1 MADIVFGI
9 LIKGKDLAGQAFGSA
24 AKGAKGLASSVKST
38 AATIASTAKGIVGN
52 LANIDAGFRIAGKG
66 ARLLT
71 QGITSLVHAA
81 LESRAAN
88 DQQRK
93 DWEAYSKLLKEIAAL
108 AGGPLLT
115 AFLAV
120 ADAFAPL
127 LKTAKEWLKVNQDT
141 MATGFAEWIAT
152 TGQLLV
158 SALASGVIAATRA
171 YNGLALAM
179 TTVKSAGAEA
189 ASGLELGLSK
199 FLKFGARFE
208 RMFGDKQGLA
218 AIFEDLSKGTERFSR
233 ELDDSGDKFLAE
245 AARQAQAMEEQEATI
260 RQVEEAI
267 RKAFGEVGVAAIRRS
282 KDEVIALNQAT
293 SDLVFD
299 LSEDMARAA
308 ALRESYF
315 ARGAEAEKQAT
326 DQRIAELDR
335 WFVDYKDT
343 KTAED
348 AISTAVYEK
357 QKKQGELLGEILGDG
372 FMTAYG
378 VAKEAFAGIGETIDG
393 KTKTWEMAFG
403 QFAERTAAIILEK
416 LLISGVLKVLSLI
429 GGALIGGG
437 AGLFATAGA
446 DALAGPFNK
455 GGIVGHNRG
464 GIAGYAGG
472 GVVAGA
478 IGANRD
484 TEIIAATTGEGILTR
499 RTTEMVARDL
509 GGGAGGG
516 HRSTPPPIAHA
527 APSSGIVVAPMF
539 GSPNRTDL
547 DRVSSNV
554 LRPSQARLERRRA
567 WNQNLL
573 PMGR

>member
-71 QGITSLVHAA
+71 QGITSLVNAA

-93 DWEAYSKLLKEIAAL
+93 DWEAYAKVAKEIMTL
-108 AGGPLLT
+108 VGGPLLT
-115 AFLAV
+115 AFLGLF
-120 ADAFAPL
+120 DAIKPIIFATRDWLKENQRLIASGLLDFL
-127 LKTAKEWLKVNQDT
+127 LKTAQVLTNGIAKAIIYVSRIWNGWRELIGAVQIAVNS
-141 MATGFAEWIAT
+141 MFAGILSGA
-152 TGQLLV
+152 
-158 SALASGVIAATRA
+158 SAV
-171 YNGLALAM
+171 
-179 TTVKSAGAEA
+179 VGAVGA
-189 ASGLELGLSK
+189 VA
-199 FLKFGARFE
+199 ARF
-208 RMFGDKQGLA
+208 GKDGLA
-218 AIFEDLSKGTERFSR
+218 ASALEAQAAIDGLGATFEESSDRA
-233 ELDDSGDKFLAE
+233 LAE
-245 AARQAQAMEEQEATI
+245 T
-260 RQVEEAI
+260 
-267 RKAFGEVGVAAIRRS
+267 AAIVKSQDDLEAKVNDVANTITAMIAGRS
-282 KDEVIALNQAT
+282 VVAFKQLDAEIRTANGSLAA
-293 SDLVFD
+293 F
-299 LSEDMARAA
+299 EKRMA
-308 ALRESYF
+308 ALRALKDITKGMRAEEETALDEADKRRSLRLERELTEY
-315 ARGAEAEKQAT
+315 RDAEAVKLELAKAT
-326 DQRIAELDR
+326 ADEQKALAQE
-335 WFVDYKDT
+335 
-343 KTAED
+343 AGD
-348 AISTAVYEK
+348 A
-357 QKKQGELLGEILGDG
+357 LGDA
-372 FMTAYG
+372 FMTAYS
-378 VAKEAFAGIGETIDG
+378 VAREAFAGIGDTIDG
-393 KTKTWEMAFG
+393 KTKSWEMALG

-437 AGLFATAGA
+437 LGAIGVTAGT
-446 DALAGPFNK
+446 DAFSAPFNK

-516 HRSTPPPIAHA
+516 SRSTPPPIAHA

-547 DRVSSNV
+547 DRVQMNV

-567 WNQNLL
+567 WGLNSL
-573 PMGR
+573 PTGR